1 MKLEEINR
9 LKFRLKTL
17 QLMCKRLRII
27 RDKYNKKHHPK
38 ITYLREDLHDK

>member
-17 QLMCKRLRII
+17 QLMCKRLRIV
-27 RDKYNKKHHPK
+27 RDKFNKQYRPK
-38 ITYLREDLHDK
+38 ITYISDLYDK

>member
-1 MKLEEINR
+1 MRLKEINR

-27 RDKYNKKHHPK
+27 RDKYNKKYSPK
-38 ITYLREDLHDK
+38 ITYISDWYDK